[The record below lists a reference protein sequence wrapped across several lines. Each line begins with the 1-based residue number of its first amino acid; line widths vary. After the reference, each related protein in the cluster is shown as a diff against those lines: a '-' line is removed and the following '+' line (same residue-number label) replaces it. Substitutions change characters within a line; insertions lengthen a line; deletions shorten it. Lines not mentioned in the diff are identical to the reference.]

1 MIIARI
7 IQLQFLLLIVLLV
20 CISVAGE
27 KDAPFWYCVI
37 ILVLG
42 TLGLARKIAR
52 SRR

>member
-20 CISVAGE
+20 CIAVAGE
-27 KDAPFWYCVI
+27 KDAAFWYCVI

-42 TLGLARKIAR
+42 TLGLARTISR